1 MPFIPKKRQTHHSYD
16 ENVEEPSKLID
27 DEAVAIETETPSEE
41 NEPVEDS
48 AKRNEQESTSFEEE

>member
-16 ENVEEPSKLID
+16 ENVEEASKLLE
-27 DEAVAIETETPSEE
+27 DETVAIETETPLEE

-48 AKRNEQESTSFEEE
+48 AQKDEQDYPFFEEE

>member
-1 MPFIPKKRQTHHSYD
+1 MPFIPKKRQTHHSYN

-48 AKRNEQESTSFEEE
+48 ARNKQEEPPSFEEE